1 MSVPFQG
8 LSSFLEEGR
17 YPDLSTFPNLEGKE
31 EMKPGS
37 VKFMPEDLGSPEI
50 SLYSSS
56 SFAGRMTDSW
66 ATHADFILTKKVI
79 FMLRKT
85 QKCRVTLIPN
95 GAQTPDFQKDL
106 LQQCISPC
114 FLRLTTSQRKKRR
127 FANIHGCMG
136 PQNATAIKE
145 QTPFLACLRRI
156 RDIGRKD
163 MTVQC
168 GKG

>member
-1 MSVPFQG
+1 MSIPFQG

-66 ATHADFILTKKVI
+66 ATHADFIPTKKGHIYVPKNAK
-79 FMLRKT
+79 MRSHSDAAW
-85 QKCRVTLIPN
+85 
-95 GAQTPDFQKDL
+95 GASPRLPKGPSAMQ
-106 LQQCISPC
+106 SPC
-114 FLRLTTSQRKKRR
+114 FITLDNESAKKAQVREYSR
-127 FANIHGCMG
+127 VG

>member
-1 MSVPFQG
+1 MICVIVSIPFQG

-66 ATHADFILTKKVI
+66 ATHIPTS
-79 FMLRKT
+79 
-85 QKCRVTLIPN
+85 CRH
-95 GAQTPDFQKDL
+95 
-106 LQQCISPC
+106 
-114 FLRLTTSQRKKRR
+114 KKRPYLCSEKR
-127 FANIHGCMG
+127 K
-136 PQNATAIKE
+136 NAE
-145 QTPFLACLRRI
+145 SL
-156 RDIGRKD
+156 
-163 MTVQC
+163 
-168 GKG
+168 